1 MSVIRVGSNAKYAD
15 GWSLVFGKGKAAAT
29 TLTALSAE
37 YHAARCPSACVQ
49 TARPPECKPTCAGGV
64 CR

>member
-29 TLTALSAE
+29 TKRSAGPAKKGAKS
-37 YHAARCPSACVQ
+37 AAKKKAKKR
-49 TARPPECKPTCAGGV
+49 R
-64 CR
+64 